1 MEKPNLNYI
10 KQLSDGDID
19 FENQILSVLK
29 RELPEEFEE
38 FLKNFKEKNFI
49 KTAENV
55 HKIKHKISILGL
67 TKGYEEAALFEN
79 DLRDRRETKRY
90 DSFVEII
97 KSMLDFLSPTKI

>member
-38 FLKNFKEKNFI
+38 FLKNFI

>member
-10 KQLSDGDID
+10 KQLSDGDVD